1 MIKPPNNESEV
12 VIWRENIGRMMDGKY
27 TLLAK
32 HTTAALPTLLSTDR
46 GLAWD
51 TTLNKPVAW
60 NGTSW
65 NALY

>member
-1 MIKPPNNESEV
+1 MIRPPHNSSEND
-12 VIWRENIGRMMDGKY
+12 IWQRLVSDELNKNYIE
-27 TLLAK
+27 
-32 HTTAALPTLLSTDR
+32 LPQYITSNLPVLDSTQR

-60 NGTSW
+60 DGTSW